1 MLGPS
6 LTVMHL
12 AIASVCTALMIGLGF
27 LARPQRSTVLWSA
40 VFAVAMAGAVGAM
53 ASATLDSR
61 VSWLVSM
68 ALVLTLPAIVWSG
81 LRAHRAAD
89 RSYAWMAPTLG
100 VVVTVIF
107 ILGAGSPGFHVAGR
121 VTMLIAAVF
130 NVLVLQEIFRRPER
144 GRGAAVP
151 LVLASLLWM
160 LLSVVGVIASILN
173 IQENYELLTQTNA
186 VGLAVYLIC
195 ALVSLLFFVRGDG
208 MSAVTTNGSAFRSV
222 AADRLSRAR
231 VAGEQTWTLLDIR
244 LDDPDDL
251 RAASGDSTFAD
262 LSGHFHQIVRATF
275 PAEADVAA
283 LSDTR
288 AIVLLA
294 RTESAVRSLMSQLRD
309 QLATTDDEAPIMLQ
323 LSASIGWA
331 GAASADYD
339 LDALMAAASSRAE
352 QAVADG
358 GDRWQR
364 A

>member
-12 AIASVCTALMIGLGF
+12 AIATVCTALMIGLGF
-27 LARPQRSTVLWSA
+27 LARPQRSTVLWST
-40 VFAVAMAGAVGAM
+40 VFVVAMAGAVGAM
-53 ASATLDSR
+53 ASAALESR

-68 ALVLTLPAIVWSG
+68 TLTLILPAIVWSG
-81 LRAHRAAD
+81 LRAHAGAR
-89 RSYAWMAPTLG
+89 RTYAWMAPALG
-100 VVVTVIF
+100 AVVLVIF
-107 ILGAGSPGFHVAGR
+107 VVGAGTPGFHVTGR
-121 VTMLIAAVF
+121 VTMLIAAIF
-130 NVLVLQEIFRRPER
+130 NVLVLQELFRRPER

-151 LVLASLLWM
+151 LVLASVLWM

-195 ALVSLLFFVRGDG
+195 TLVSLLFFARGDG
-208 MSAVTTNGSAFRSV
+208 IAAVTANASAFRAV
-222 AADRLSRAR
+222 AADRLRRAR
-231 VAGEQTWTLLDIR
+231 AAEEHTWTLLDIR

-251 RAASGDSTFAD
+251 RAAAGETAFAGLSTR
-262 LSGHFHQIVRATF
+262 FHDIVRATF
-275 PAEADVAA
+275 PPEADVAA
-283 LSDTR
+283 HDDTR
-288 AIVLLA
+288 AVVLIA
-294 RTESAVRSLMSQLRD
+294 RTESAVRSLVRQLME

-331 GAASADYD
+331 DAATADYD
-339 LDALMAAASSRAE
+339 LDALMAVASSRAE

-358 GDRWQR
+358 GDRWLH

>member
-12 AIASVCTALMIGLGF
+12 TIATVCTALMIGLGF
-27 LARPQRSTVLWSA
+27 LARPQRSTVLWST
-40 VFAVAMAGAVGAM
+40 VFVVAMAGAVGAM
-53 ASATLDSR
+53 ASATLESR
-61 VSWLVSM
+61 AYWLVSM
-68 ALVLTLPAIVWSG
+68 ALILTLPAIVWSG

-89 RSYAWMAPTLG
+89 RSYAWMAPAVG
-100 VVVTVIF
+100 AVVMVVF
-107 ILGAGSPGFHVAGR
+107 VVGAGSPGFHVAGR

-160 LLSVVGVIASILN
+160 LLSIIGVIASILN

-186 VGLAVYLIC
+186 VGLGVYLIC

-208 MSAVTTNGSAFRSV
+208 MAAITTNGSAFRSV

-231 VAGEQTWTLLDIR
+231 AAGEQTWTLLDIR

-251 RAASGDSTFAD
+251 RAAAGDTAFAD
-262 LSGHFHQIVRATF
+262 LSAHFHRIVRATF

-294 RTESAVRSLMSQLRD
+294 RTDSAVRSLVQQLMD

-339 LDALMAAASSRAE
+339 LDALMDAASSRAE
-352 QAVADG
+352 RAVADG
-358 GDRWQR
+358 GDRWQH